1 MPFDN
6 PDTLIGDDDPD
17 AVPVVV
23 SHVPE
28 ATLGDDATVVYST
41 AYPVIAEPPVDAEPV
56 KLTLTVWD
64 ALRDALTPVGASG
77 VVYGVADAYGDADAL
92 PLPAAFVAYTRK

>member
-1 MPFDN
+1 VPFDN

-23 SHVPE
+23 PHVPE

-64 ALRDALTPVGASG
+64 ALRDALTPVGAPG
-77 VVYGVADAYGDADAL
+77 VVYGVADAGVAG
-92 PLPAAFVAYTRK
+92 PHEPAPTLLRART